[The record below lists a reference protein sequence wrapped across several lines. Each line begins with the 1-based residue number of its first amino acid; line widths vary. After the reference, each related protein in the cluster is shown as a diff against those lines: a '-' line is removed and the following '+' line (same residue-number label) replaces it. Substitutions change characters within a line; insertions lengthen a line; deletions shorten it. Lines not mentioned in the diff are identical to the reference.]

1 MRVTIAFILLNI
13 VSIFLNVI
21 VGLALALAEWDE
33 RYSHLGI
40 FSLACWG
47 IIMLF
52 QVKLFLKYI
61 KQFITKGD

>member
-33 RYSHLGI
+33 RYSHLGL

-52 QVKLFLKYI
+52 QVKLFVKYV